1 MVENMGASIEEDTEV
16 SLEDMDNRSNKCYHN
31 VSCNEQIFDLWGPR
45 SAKSP
50 DGEKRMAKITKLKI
64 NDLILKF
71 LAFGVIGWIYEVCI
85 MWLEMH
91 EGFVNRGF
99 LYGPWLP
106 IYGLGGIGILLLFG
120 RLRKKWLAV
129 GKLSLTPIVC
139 FCLICL
145 LATALELGASY
156 LVEGLLG
163 HTLWDYRYTNY
174 GPTFQGRIAVRS
186 TLQFGLIG
194 IAVLYILC
202 PLLER
207 SLDRLHKKVPAL
219 YWGGSLLT
227 EGAFLVDLIYHLIHG
242 SNALW

>member
-1 MVENMGASIEEDTEV
+1 
-16 SLEDMDNRSNKCYHN
+16 
-31 VSCNEQIFDLWGPR
+31 
-45 SAKSP
+45 
-50 DGEKRMAKITKLKI
+50 MAKITKIKI
-64 NDLILKF
+64 NDLILEF
-71 LAFGVIGWIYEVCI
+71 LAFSVIGWIYEVCI

-91 EGFVNRGF
+91 AGFVNRGF

-106 IYGLGGIGILLLFG
+106 IYGFGGIVILLLFG
-120 RLRKKWLAV
+120 RLKKKRLAV
-129 GKLSLTPIVC
+129 GKLSLTPIAC
-139 FCLICL
+139 FGLICIL
-145 LATALELGASY
+145 TTTLELASSY

-194 IAVLYILC
+194 IAVLYVLC

-207 SLDRLHKKVPAL
+207 SLDWLHRKAPVL
-219 YWGGSLLT
+219 YWAGSLLA
-227 EGAFLVDLIYHLIHG
+227 EGAFLVDLVYHLIHG